1 MVVVYDP
8 DSSQELTK
16 GVVSAFFTVD
26 EKINEIGLTAME
38 IAISASVTVSIGE
51 LTKGVLR
58 VILRVILVS
67 TVTSLAAKVILP
79 GRSRKSL

>member
-1 MVVVYDP
+1 LVVVNDS

-16 GVVSAFFTVD
+16 GVVSAFPID
-26 EKINEIGLTAME
+26 EKTNEMELTAIE
-38 IAISASVTVSIGE
+38 IAMSASVTVSIGE

-67 TVTSLAAKVILP
+67 TVTSLAAKSILA